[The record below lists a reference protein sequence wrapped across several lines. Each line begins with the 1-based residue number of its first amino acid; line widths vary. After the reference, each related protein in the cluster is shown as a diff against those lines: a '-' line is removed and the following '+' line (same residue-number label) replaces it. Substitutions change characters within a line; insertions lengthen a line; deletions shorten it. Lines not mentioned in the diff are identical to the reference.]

1 MTIGLA
7 DDQTV
12 CRQTGWPTNISNGL
26 PCVLSGELQQTNM
39 EDPKDVYTIA
49 GMMGQT
55 GDAFGI
61 PWAAKVK
68 IVDQVSCNESE

>member
-1 MTIGLA
+1 M
-7 DDQTV
+7 
-12 CRQTGWPTNISNGL
+12 
-26 PCVLSGELQQTNM
+26 LSGELQQTTM